1 MKTYDGFR
9 RHALPVLLTF
19 AMMLA
24 VAACKSGSS
33 QEPAAASSTSA
44 VSNPLEIKAK
54 SELLQQLKIGDV
66 IWADV
71 SASQMVPARVEVD
84 DTRITRV
91 GSPVMGRISSLS
103 VREGQEVH
111 RGEVLALLNST
122 GLSDAQLGFL
132 KAVSQR
138 LVASRSVERA
148 QLLLKADVIGS
159 AELQRREAELSQAS
173 AELDAARD
181 QLELLGMPASDIAEL
196 EKTRAIKSVSRVVAG
211 MDGTVL
217 SRKITLGQVIQPADT
232 IFEISDLSSVWLVAD
247 VPEQT
252 AGKLHAGQAAE
263 ATIAALPDL
272 KIRGRLSFV
281 SATVNPETRT
291 IRARMD
297 LVNRS
302 RTLKPAMLATMT
314 LKDETARQRLV
325 PASAVVREDDKEH
338 IFVQLSADTF
348 VLREVKLG
356 GDFDGRR
363 VLVEG
368 IQPDEKIVL
377 DGAFHL
383 NNERRRQL
391 LRATEGG

>member
-1 MKTYDGFR
+1 MKQFTV
-9 RHALPVLLTF
+9 ALTAAVVAF
-19 AMMLA
+19 ATSC
-24 VAACKSGSS
+24 CKSVSS
-33 QEPAAASSTSA
+33 QEPVAPGATTTAA

-54 SELLQQLKIGDV
+54 SDLLHQLKIGDAL
-66 IWADV
+66 WADV
-71 SASQMVPARVEVD
+71 SLSQTVPARVEVD

-91 GSPVMGRISSLS
+91 GSPVMGRISSLF

-138 LVASRSVERA
+138 LVALRSVERA

-181 QLELLGMPASDIAEL
+181 QLELLGMPASDITEL

-232 IFEISDLSSVWLVAD
+232 IFEIYDLSSVWLVAD

-252 AGKLHAGQAAE
+252 AGKLHVGQAVEAE
-263 ATIAALPDL
+263 IAALPDF

-297 LVNRS
+297 LANRG
-302 RTLKPAMLATMT
+302 RRLKPAMLATMT
-314 LKDETARQRLV
+314 LKDQTARRRLV
-325 PASAVVREDDKEH
+325 PATAVVREDDKEH
-338 IFVQLSADTF
+338 IFVKINADTF
-348 VLREVKLG
+348 ELREVKLG
-356 GDFDGRR
+356 AEFEGKR
-363 VLVEG
+363 VLLEG
-368 IQPDEKIVL
+368 IRPDQQIVL

-391 LRATEGG
+391 LRGAEGG